1 MYIDKLD
8 GRVDATFY
16 GRMSTSWR
24 EEQAVCLRE
33 IERHQAANKSYMD
46 EGCSFSNSHEARG
59 GSSKDRNPETSGDSS
74 IS

>member
-1 MYIDKLD
+1 MLQIDHRRLQSRLDAMYIDKLD

-33 IERHQAANKSYMD
+33 IERH
-46 EGCSFSNSHEARG
+46 
-59 GSSKDRNPETSGDSS
+59 
-74 IS
+74 